1 MIVLFVLVILSLI
14 LRSSIYYI
22 NSVMFSV
29 KSAKELV
36 TNLEHLIFKNK
47 NTEILT
53 NDDPEQV
60 SALHKNRL

>member
-1 MIVLFVLVILSLI
+1 
-14 LRSSIYYI
+14 
-22 NSVMFSV
+22 MFSV

-60 SALHKNRL
+60 SALHKNKL

>member
-1 MIVLFVLVILSLI
+1 MLFLVLI

-47 NTEILT
+47 NTEMLT
-53 NDDPEQV
+53 NDDP
-60 SALHKNRL
+60 